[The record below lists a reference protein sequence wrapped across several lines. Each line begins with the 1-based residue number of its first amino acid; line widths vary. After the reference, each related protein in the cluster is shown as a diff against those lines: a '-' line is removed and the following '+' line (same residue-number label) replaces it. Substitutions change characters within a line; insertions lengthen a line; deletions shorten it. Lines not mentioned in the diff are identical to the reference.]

1 MQTCTL
7 AVDIG
12 ASSGRHIAG
21 TVQNGKIT
29 LQEVYRFEN
38 GVHRENGHLCWDID
52 TLAKEVVNGL
62 KAAHDAGFAP
72 ATIGIDTWAVDFVL
86 LDADNKRIGDAVA
99 YRDER
104 TEGIREALEKEYG
117 LTFADHYARTGIQY
131 QPFNTVYQ
139 LMALKKEHPEQLAA
153 AKTFLMVPDY
163 LNYLLCGVPANE
175 YTNASTTALVGAD
188 SRDWD
193 DALIEK
199 LGLPRGIFQPIK
211 TAGTVLGHLT
221 PEMQKAVGFDA
232 EVILPATHDTGSAF
246 LAVPA
251 RDEYAAYLSSGT
263 WSLLGVEN
271 AAAITGPDSC
281 AANFTNEGG
290 YEYRYR
296 YLKNIMG
303 LWMIQSVRRE
313 LGEKTGIRPS
323 FPELIAAAKEAADFP
338 SCRRPRHRALA
349 QPMVSPSGRRWVRM
363 TKLSCSRTNAQNSAL
378 VIGLFRLP
386 RSLLPLELLE
396 QVEHVRAVFERIV
409 EREDELR
416 RVAQLQPAAELAPQ
430 PAARRLQ
437 PADRILRPC
446 LLEHADIDF
455 TVAQIRRGIHARDGD
470 HGLHPRV
477 LERADQLRQLPLDLL
492 IDPADSIGSHRPS
505 LQKPGRSAPCGADH
519 AIVTP

>member
-221 PEMQKAVGFDA
+221 PEIQKAVGFDA

-263 WSLLGVEN
+263 WSLLGTELD
-271 AAAITGPDSC
+271 APILTADSC
-281 AANFTNEGG
+281 QSGLSNELGANGKIN
-290 YEYRYR
+290 
-296 YLKNIMG
+296 YLKNIIG
-303 LWMIQSVRRE
+303 LWLIQESRREYKRRGQAYSFAELEQQALAAEPLRSFIDPDAPEFVAPGDLPGRIQEFCRKTGQPVPETVGAVMRCIYESLALKYRYAIEQLSAVTGRAFTTLHVLGGGTKDRLLCQMTADCCGLTVKAGPVEATALGNIMIQLKALGLLDSITQGRR
-313 LGEKTGIRPS
+313 
-323 FPELIAAAKEAADFP
+323 LIAETEVIKTYTPSTQNYAEWNAAYDRFK
-338 SCRRPRHRALA
+338 
-349 QPMVSPSGRRWVRM
+349 
-363 TKLSCSRTNAQNSAL
+363 T
-378 VIGLFRLP
+378 
-386 RSLLPLELLE
+386 LL
-396 QVEHVRAVFERIV
+396 
-409 EREDELR
+409 
-416 RVAQLQPAAELAPQ
+416 
-430 PAARRLQ
+430 
-437 PADRILRPC
+437 
-446 LLEHADIDF
+446 
-455 TVAQIRRGIHARDGD
+455 
-470 HGLHPRV
+470 
-477 LERADQLRQLPLDLL
+477 
-492 IDPADSIGSHRPS
+492 
-505 LQKPGRSAPCGADH
+505 
-519 AIVTP
+519 

>member
-139 LMALKKEHPEQLAA
+139 LMALKREHPEQLAA

-199 LGLPRGIFQPIK
+199 LGLPRGIFQPIR

-221 PEMQKAVGFDA
+221 PEIQKAVGFDA

-271 AAAITGPDSC
+271 AAAITGPNSC

-303 LWMIQSVRRE
+303 LWLIQECRRDWQKAGQNLSWNDIVE
-313 LGEKTGIRPS
+313 EAKKAEPFRSIIDPDYGEFFAGGRMVEKIQDFCRKTNQPV
-323 FPELIAAAKEAADFP
+323 PETVGQIARCIYESLALKYRWALERLEEIKGQRIDTLNIVGGGCQNKLLNQFAAD
-338 SCRRPRHRALA
+338 SLNRPVITGPIEGAAIGNLLA
-349 QPMVSPSGRRWVRM
+349 QAM
-363 TKLSCSRTNAQNSAL
+363 AL
-378 VIGLFRLP
+378 GDI
-386 RSLLPLELLE
+386 
-396 QVEHVRAVFERIV
+396 QTM
-409 EREDELR
+409 DELR
-416 RVAQLQPAAELAPQ
+416 TVVRRSEAVSTYEPHHTPEWEAAYQ
-430 PAARRLQ
+430 K
-437 PADRILRPC
+437 
-446 LLEHADIDF
+446 LLSF
-455 TVAQIRRGIHARDGD
+455 
-470 HGLHPRV
+470 
-477 LERADQLRQLPLDLL
+477 
-492 IDPADSIGSHRPS
+492 S
-505 LQKPGRSAPCGADH
+505 K
-519 AIVTP
+519 